1 MKFDD
6 VVFHPKR
13 FVILT
18 VLFLFKEMT
27 EGDLA
32 KAAGMSWGSLS
43 THLKKLEEKGYIERR
58 KAITVRGV
66 RTVVR
71 ITELGYSKYREEVEK
86 LKKVLDGLD
95 SMDSFG

>member
-13 FVILT
+13 FAILT

-32 KAAGMSWGSLS
+32 KAVGISWGGLS
-43 THLKKLEEKGYIERR
+43 THLKRLEEEGYIERR
-58 KAITVRGV
+58 KAITMRGV
-66 RTVVR
+66 RTVVK
-71 ITELGYSKYREEVEK
+71 ITEFGYSKYREEVEK
-86 LKKVLDGLD
+86 LRRVLEDLNRNV
-95 SMDSFG
+95 